1 MTEESHQEVDTVFGF
16 GRRKTHRDLVKA
28 ELGESFDHFVQAA
41 THAAGGVG
49 ATVGPRVRA
58 AREQVGPT
66 ATRVRDTASHGW
78 GSTLAA
84 FAPLAAAATVGAQQ
98 AGTAAKR
105 AKAKGMRPMR
115 KKESLMARKRW
126 PMLAGALAA
135 GAIAGTVF
143 AARRRRAQEWDSYDP
158 AGTLPGMDREGGA
171 LDTAPAGQP
180 GRDLPRSTGS
190 TGTSPGSPAVDPAAN
205 GAVKE
210 NPTVA
215 TGPAATAKGKAASAE
230 DKLASA
236 TSTITESAKQSA
248 AKTTEKAD
256 GLLGGASAPSRN
268 SRG

>member
-1 MTEESHQEVDTVFGF
+1 MTEEPHQEVDTVFGF
-16 GRRKTHRDLVKA
+16 GRRRTHRDLVRA

-66 ATRVRDTASHGW
+66 ANRVRDTASHGW
-78 GSTLAA
+78 GSTIAA
-84 FAPLAAAATVGAQQ
+84 FAPLAAAATDGARQ

-105 AKAKGMRPMR
+105 TKAKGLRPMR

-126 PMLAGALAA
+126 PMVAGVLAA
-135 GAIAGTVF
+135 GAIAGTVV

-158 AGTLPGMDREGGA
+158 AGTMPGMDRDGGA
-171 LDTAPAGQP
+171 VDTVPVGQP
-180 GRDLPRSTGS
+180 DRDLPRTGS
-190 TGTSPGSPAVDPAAN
+190 TGTSPAGAAVGPAAS
-205 GAVKE
+205 GGVKE
-210 NPTVA
+210 NAGVA
-215 TGPAATAKGKAASAE
+215 TGTAGAAKGKAATAE
-230 DKLASA
+230 DKLASTT
-236 TSTITESAKQSA
+236 TSITESAKQSA

-268 SRG
+268 SRR